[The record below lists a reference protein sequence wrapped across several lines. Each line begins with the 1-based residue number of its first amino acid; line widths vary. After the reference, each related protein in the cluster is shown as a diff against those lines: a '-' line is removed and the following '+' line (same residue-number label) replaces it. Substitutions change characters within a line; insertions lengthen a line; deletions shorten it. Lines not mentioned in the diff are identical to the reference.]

1 MQDKKAQMVLDRMT
15 KANEEALFLLW
26 IIVDGVALA
35 IIAACT
41 LFDAYHE
48 WRDTF
53 QYHYDE
59 NYQCLT
65 LWITG

>member
-1 MQDKKAQMVLDRMT
+1 MVLDRMT